1 MTTGRI
7 NQITIFMSYTHRK
20 HIKTHT
26 THTQKVCPASFHM
39 STCDITCAAYAKSC
53 SIEQDT
59 THAVLFSDG
68 KPKVLMVFQCAPRAL
83 PPCVQ
88 VHTGETAPEL
98 SVANSQIVFLK
109 DTTTKEDA
117 PGINQTR
124 SLGRASSVWGADVA

>member
-7 NQITIFMSYTHRK
+7 NQITIFMSYKTTEHKRTHMNINMR
-20 HIKTHT
+20 I
-26 THTQKVCPASFHM
+26 
-39 STCDITCAAYAKSC
+39 
-53 SIEQDT
+53 SIPSPISHALRLRSLCLSLKERTDT

-117 PGINQTR
+117 PGIDQTR

>member
-7 NQITIFMSYTHRK
+7 NQITIFMSYKTTEHKRTHMMK
-20 HIKTHT
+20 HARI
-26 THTQKVCPASFHM
+26 
-39 STCDITCAAYAKSC
+39 
-53 SIEQDT
+53 SIPSSISHALRLRSLCLSVERERTDT

>member
-7 NQITIFMSYTHRK
+7 NQITIFMSYKTTEHKRTYMNEHAYL
-20 HIKTHT
+20 HIL
-26 THTQKVCPASFHM
+26 S
-39 STCDITCAAYAKSC
+39 
-53 SIEQDT
+53 SISHALRLRSLCLSVERERTDT